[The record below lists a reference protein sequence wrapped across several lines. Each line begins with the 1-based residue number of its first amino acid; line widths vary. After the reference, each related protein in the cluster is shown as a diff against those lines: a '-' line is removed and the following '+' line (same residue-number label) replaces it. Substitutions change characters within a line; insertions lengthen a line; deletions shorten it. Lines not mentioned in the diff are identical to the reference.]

1 MKTTSGSETSIIYLI
16 YFHLTILYAYYLYL
30 LRSLVIGRPQPQEK
44 YSRDLNMLTLASTLA
59 MTFLFSIFKVY
70 TKNTSLPSI
79 FLILL
84 MLSTSLPMVYRLSL
98 KVGLAKGLKTGNIR
112 YKHILFYG
120 FILTALLIMAILE
133 KELLVKSTIP
143 IIVSYIILP
152 FYIWVAVVDSR
163 QKRRDIEDEDKQTS

>member
-1 MKTTSGSETSIIYLI
+1 
-16 YFHLTILYAYYLYL
+16 
-30 LRSLVIGRPQPQEK
+30 
-44 YSRDLNMLTLASTLA
+44 

-84 MLSTSLPMVYRLSL
+84 MLSTSLPMVYRLSF
-98 KVGLAKGLKTGNIR
+98 KVGLANGLKTGNIR

-152 FYIWVAVVDSR
+152 FTFGWL
-163 QKRRDIEDEDKQTS
+163 